1 MRSKKENV
9 KKQIY
14 SNKKFTINYL
24 VYGSFLP
31 CVDRELLTEKIELKQ
46 YGVIEISFEDEQTF
60 IHFNEIFEKLKRLI
74 EISTRRRINV
84 EAVSV
89 YSHEIFDNYGDSNIE
104 RNIEVYGENINE
116 DEMKTFS
123 RSLVGNGLI

>member
-1 MRSKKENV
+1 M
-9 KKQIY
+9 
-14 SNKKFTINYL
+14 
-24 VYGSFLP
+24 P

-116 DEMKTFS
+116 DEMKTFL
-123 RSLVGNGLI
+123 RSLSWKWINLGELIKQNSFENYFSKHDKLAPIIELF